1 MNTEL
6 LQDSDVVLR
15 IALLLAPAAAFLA
28 AVLLLLRSK
37 RNEEHAGSDSGEL
50 RNAVMLYLPICMT
63 NLVYSVMMVL
73 WLFINE
79 NMTADKIG
87 GVSILLFAMIGLLNA
102 GSCIVKGV
110 ISGARLSYCTGAEKQ
125 SGLSKTMVYLAVA
138 EVPGLIAFVLYVIRF
153 IVG

>member
-6 LQDSDVVLR
+6 LQDRDVMIR
-15 IALLLAPAAAFLA
+15 IVLLLAPAAAFLA

-50 RNAVMLYLPICMT
+50 RNAVMLFLPICMT
-63 NLVYSVMMVL
+63 NLMYSVMMIL

-79 NMTADKIG
+79 NMTADKIR
-87 GVSILLFAMIGLLNA
+87 GVSIFLFAMIGLLNA
-102 GSCIVKGV
+102 GSCIVKGA
-110 ISGARLSYCTGAEKQ
+110 ISGARLSYCAGAEKQ